1 MDAGLIQR
9 RKSQA
14 FGVVVSIYKA
24 EEANLCTEGGRY
36 ATVCEAHGT
45 ICNHETLR
53 EARAHA
59 PHLNWCEECM
69 EKGLL

>member
-1 MDAGLIQR
+1 MEAGLIQR

-24 EEANLCTEGGRY
+24 EEAGLDPCGGPY
-36 ATVCEAHGT
+36 VTVCDAHGSL
-45 ICNHETLR
+45 CNHETLR

-69 EKGLL
+69 ENKS